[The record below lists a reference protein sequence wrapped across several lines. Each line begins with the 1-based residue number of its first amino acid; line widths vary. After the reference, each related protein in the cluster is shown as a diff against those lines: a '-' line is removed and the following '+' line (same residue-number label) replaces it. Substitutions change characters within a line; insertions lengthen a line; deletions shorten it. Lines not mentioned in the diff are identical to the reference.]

1 MLITLK
7 LWFSRP
13 PFLNLNIVWTI
24 SCWEISRDPTLVLR
38 ILLTNNLLLICL
50 SLYLEDSIF
59 IISLKLTDPYSGFSW
74 YLSMYFKSISSI
86 MTTRISWLPRCNK
99 RQNKEYWLVKPD
111 SESLIGVTIAFT
123 FVWPFLFV
131 YSSYVILVNN
141 WGYCSN
147 RLVRNSTC
155 TL

>member
-13 PFLNLNIVWTI
+13 PFLNLKIVWTI

-111 SESLIGVTIAFT
+111 SASLIGVTIAFT

-131 YSSYVILVNN
+131 YSSYVILVYN
-141 WGYCSN
+141 
-147 RLVRNSTC
+147 
-155 TL
+155 